1 MSEIPPH
8 GKSYKFGEFVLQVDQ
23 RILTRDGH
31 RVHLPPRVFHLLQ
44 ILVENA
50 GRLVSKETLLS
61 EIWKDSFV
69 EEGNLNSTV
78 SRLRKILGE
87 KGDQK
92 RFIENVPRVGYRF
105 LAEVET
111 ITRSEP
117 QTSTIRQ
124 LNPPSPVRRFV
135 VLAIAVLAI
144 GSTAFVIAYRQLGS
158 GPNQNVG
165 RQKNIP
171 YRLTDDPAGE
181 NRPYP
186 IPDGRIRFTQYEGDQ
201 SSSFVM
207 NSDGSN
213 VHRDVS
219 IPGLQ
224 WGLWSP
230 DEKKVAFYKSNDE
243 SHSFYLANADG
254 SNEIILPFAAG
265 NMDWSRDSSK
275 IVYQTGRPDAEIFLY
290 TLETGK
296 VQPIVSSPA
305 FDCDPAISPD
315 GNQIAF
321 VSDRDGNFE
330 IYIQNLDGSN
340 LRRLTD
346 HPAHDSFPAFSP
358 DGTQIAF
365 NSDRHNDAFDVYL
378 MNVDGGGLRML
389 TTQKSNDTISPGAW
403 SADGTTLYLL
413 SDQGGADNIFAMEVE
428 PYVPLEILAD
438 PARDLRLPIYAP
450 DGRTMI
456 YESSSETDGEIRTMD
471 VETKRTT
478 SLLKTETTG
487 TFPAI
492 SPDGGSIVFQN
503 RIDGNMEI
511 CLMRSDGSAVKNLTN
526 NPARET
532 MPAWSPDG
540 RQLVFTSNRDGNYDL
555 MQVYVMNVDGTN
567 QHRIY
572 YSNAMSQRPSW
583 SPDGR
588 QIIFANDKEDGRS
601 GNFEIFTIEPETTQ
615 PEKRLTVRRRYD
627 VAPVYSPDGDRVAFV
642 SNVDGNWEIY
652 LMRSDGSGILR
663 LTRNVAEDT
672 DPGWSPDGKRI
683 IFSSN
688 RNGKFAIY
696 EMAID

>member
-1 MSEIPPH
+1 MSEIRP
-8 GKSYKFGEFVLQVDQ
+8 SSQQYKFGEFVLLADE
-23 RILTRDGH
+23 RILMRAGH

-50 GRLVSKETLLS
+50 GRLVSKEALLS

-92 RFIENVPRVGYRF
+92 RFIENIPRVGYRF
-105 LAEVET
+105 LADVEKVP
-111 ITRSEP
+111 SDVP
-117 QTSTIRQ
+117 PTSTVVQPHR
-124 LNPPSPVRRFV
+124 PSTLRRFV
-135 VLAIAVLAI
+135 LLTIAVLAVV
-144 GSTAFVIAYRQLGS
+144 FVLSIIAYRRLES
-158 GPNQNVG
+158 PANQNSS

-171 YRLTDDPAGE
+171 SRLTDDPANQ
-181 NRPYP
+181 NRPYA
-186 IPDGRIRFTQYEGDQ
+186 ILDGRIRFTQSQGHEPL
-201 SSSFVM
+201 SFVM
-207 NSDGSN
+207 NPDGSDI
-213 VHRDVS
+213 HRDTS
-219 IPGLQ
+219 ISGLQ

-230 DEKKVAFYKSNDE
+230 DEKKVAFYKANDE

-254 SNEIILPFAAG
+254 SNEIRLPFAAG

-275 IVYQTGRPDAEIFLY
+275 IVYQSGRPDAEIFLY

-305 FDCDPAISPD
+305 FDCDPAFSPD

-330 IYIQNLDGSN
+330 IYVQNLDGSN

-365 NSDRHNDAFDVYL
+365 NSDRRNDAFDVYL
-378 MNVDGGGLRML
+378 MNVDGSGLQML
-389 TTQKSNDTISPGAW
+389 TNQKSNETISPGAW

-413 SDQGGADNIFAMEVE
+413 SDQGGSDNIFAMEVE
-428 PYVPLEILAD
+428 PFAPVEILAD
-438 PARDLRLPIYAP
+438 AVRDLRLPTYAP
-450 DGRTMI
+450 DGKTVI
-456 YESSSETDGEIRTMD
+456 YEMSAETSGEIRAMD
-471 VETKRTT
+471 VETKRIT
-478 SLLKTETTG
+478 SLLATETPG
-487 TFPAI
+487 TYPAI

-511 CLMRSDGSAVKNLTN
+511 CLMKSDGSAVKNLTN
-526 NPARET
+526 NPARDA

-540 RQLVFTSNRDGNYDL
+540 EHIVFTSNRDGNYDL
-555 MQVYVMNVDGTN
+555 MQVYVMSVDGTN

-572 YSNAMSQRPSW
+572 YSNAMSQHPNW
-583 SPDGR
+583 SPDG
-588 QIIFANDKEDGRS
+588 QHVIFANDKEDGRS
-601 GNFEIFTIEPETTQ
+601 GNFEIFDIEPETTRS
-615 PEKRLTVRRRYD
+615 EKRLTVRRRYD
-627 VAPVYSPDGDRVAFV
+627 VAPVYSQDGSRIAFV

-652 LMRSDGSGILR
+652 LMRSDGSNVLR
-663 LTRNVAEDT
+663 LTRDPAEDT
-672 DPGWSPDGKRI
+672 DPNWSPDGKRV

-688 RNGKFAIY
+688 RTGRFAIY
-696 EMAID
+696 EMAVD